1 MAFDGAMTLELML
14 YFAVDIVVF
23 LLLWFDIV
31 RTDKW
36 RSKVK
41 WYKQDGNKYNLRL
54 WIYDYYSLY
63 YHQFIV
69 SSMLVL
75 VMIKGIPLL
84 RTSIAARSRQG
95 MHLWYI
101 KPEARLTTKSTLMDT
116 FPAVVIPTMIPYSLN
131 LRVST
136 PVLVTLDLQW
146 LVANNLLISTL
157 PTASVH
163 HHCHFCSLYS
173 TWSKDFLYCRNGCFS
188 TDLMLVQGRV

>member
-1 MAFDGAMTLELML
+1 MAFDGAMTLELIL
-14 YFAVDIVVF
+14 YFAIDIVVF
-23 LLLWFDIV
+23 LLLWSDIV

-41 WYKQDGNKYNLRL
+41 WYKQDGNKYNLCL

-69 SSMLVL
+69 SSVLVL

-84 RTSIAARSRQG
+84 RTSIAARSLQG

-101 KPEARLTTKSTLMDT
+101 KPVARLTTKSTLMDT
-116 FPAVVIPTMIPYSLN
+116 FPAVVIPMMIPYSLN

-163 HHCHFCSLYS
+163 HHWLIVIFAVCIQYGAGTSYIAGMAVFQQ
-173 TWSKDFLYCRNGCFS
+173 T
-188 TDLMLVQGRV
+188 

>member
-1 MAFDGAMTLELML
+1 MGRWPWNWCCTLPLTLLFSFFFGSTLLEL
-14 YFAVDIVVF
+14 INEG
-23 LLLWFDIV
+23 
-31 RTDKW
+31 TKW
-36 RSKVK
+36 NGINRMVT
-41 WYKQDGNKYNLRL
+41 NI
-54 WIYDYYSLY
+54 IYASGFMIIIAY

-84 RTSIAARSRQG
+84 RTSIAARSLQG

-101 KPEARLTTKSTLMDT
+101 KPVARLTTKSTLMDT